1 MSTHAQTET
10 DARASARQ
18 RVVLGAV
25 IAGVSI
31 AALFFF
37 FRGRDGFSL
46 SALKELASGE
56 RVDMRLMD
64 TGSSGPARASQGAT
78 PGAGKTG
85 GQAFGDFIYDA
96 PGGASAAPSNDN
108 DRLASLPAASPAE
121 LLGVA
126 QAAKDAGFVIQGVTQ
141 CIWTRRQRELFGD
154 AKSPARKVIE
164 SIYIECRSREDCA
177 NVRGYPTWTRGDTQ
191 FPGYRDLDAIRVM
204 VKDAGAQP
212 RMPMLQGAP
221 EPVDDVMP
229 EDRAALVAP
238 PTPTQPA
245 AASSAAAS
253 SAPSS
258 VSPAAARSE
267 LAAMIRSIS
276 SEVVDELMKSRAAPM
291 VEHVRGVS
299 NFPPLNVP
307 DMPGTKP
314 WDIKTSM
321 FVDQAAQGNVPR
333 RSEELDEATV
343 ALAHQMAFTFQQI
356 AYDERR
362 DPNSADFSRVQ
373 LPASAYISASENPLD
388 DKRIVTQ

>member
-1 MSTHAQTET
+1 MSATSQSET
-10 DARASARQ
+10 DARAAARQ
-18 RVVLGAV
+18 RVALGAV

-46 SALKELASGE
+46 SALKELAGGE
-56 RVDMRLMD
+56 RVDMRVMD
-64 TGSSGPARASQGAT
+64 AGGSGPAAT
-78 PGAGKTG
+78 AKPG
-85 GQAFGDFIYDA
+85 GQGNFIYDV
-96 PGGASAAPSNDN
+96 PGGASGAPANVD
-108 DRLASLPAASPAE
+108 DRQASLPAASPAE
-121 LLGVA
+121 LLAVA

-229 EDRAALVAP
+229 EEQAALVAP
-238 PTPTQPA
+238 PAPTQPA
-245 AASSAAAS
+245 AAPSPSA
-253 SAPSS
+253 APSS
-258 VSPAAARSE
+258 VSTAAARSE

-276 SEVVDELMKSRAAPM
+276 SEVVDELLKSRAPGAPI

-314 WDIKTSM
+314 WDVKPSL
-321 FVDQAAQGNVPR
+321 FVDQAMQGNVPR

-343 ALAHQMAFTFQQI
+343 ALAQQMAFTFQQI

-362 DPNSADFSRVQ
+362 DPNSADFSRAQ
-373 LPASAYISASENPLD
+373 LPGSARVSASENPLD
-388 DKRIVTQ
+388 DKRIVSQ